1 MTNEQIVSRL
11 QAILENELA
20 GAMMYLHYSFY
31 IHGHARIPITGWL
44 RSQSSEGMMH
54 ATLVGDKIAA
64 LGGNPVTRPADGK
77 FALRF
82 NTLDEMLRQALALE
96 KEVFDQY
103 VSLAREL
110 GDEQIGL
117 RLFLE
122 SQATEETG
130 HIEEVEA
137 MLKPDTVGGR

>member
-1 MTNEQIVSRL
+1 MTNDQIVSRL

-31 IHGHARIPITGWL
+31 IYGHARIPITGWL
-44 RSQSSEGMMH
+44 RGQSNEGMAH

-64 LGGNPVTRPADGK
+64 HGGDPVTRPADGK

-82 NTLDEMLRQALALE
+82 KTLDEMLHQALALE

-103 VSLAREL
+103 IFLAREL
-110 GDEQIGL
+110 GENYPGL

-122 SQATEETG
+122 SQAAEEAG

-137 MLKPDTVGGR
+137 MLKPDSVA

>member
-1 MTNEQIVSRL
+1 MTTDQIIARL

-31 IHGHARIPITGWL
+31 VYGHARIPITSWL
-44 RSQSSEGMMH
+44 RSQSSEGMDH

-64 LGGNPVTRPADGK
+64 FGGSPTTFPAANK
-77 FALRF
+77 FAPRF
-82 NTLDEMLRQALALE
+82 ESLDDMLRQALAVE
-96 KEVFDQY
+96 KEVFNQY
-103 VSLAREL
+103 ISLARDL
-110 GDEQIGL
+110 GDEHVGL

-122 SQATEETG
+122 AQATEETG

-137 MLKPDTVGGR
+137 MLKPDSVR

>member
-1 MTNEQIVSRL
+1 MKESAIVERL
-11 QAILENELA
+11 QEILENELA

-31 IHGHARIPITGWL
+31 VYGHARIPITTWL
-44 RSQSSEGMMH
+44 RGQSTEGMLH

-64 LGGNPVTRPADGK
+64 LGGSPLARPAEKK

-82 NTLDEMLRQALALE
+82 DSLDEMLRQALALE

-103 VSLAREL
+103 VALARDL
-110 GDEQIGL
+110 GDGHPGL

-122 SQATEETG
+122 AQATEETT

-137 MLKPDTVGGR
+137 MLKPDTVRR

>member
-11 QAILENELA
+11 QSILENELA

-31 IHGHARIPITGWL
+31 IYGHARIPITGWL
-44 RSQSSEGMMH
+44 RSQSNEGMMH

-64 LGGNPVTRPADGK
+64 FGGDPVTTPATGK

-82 NTLDEMLRQALALE
+82 KTLDEMLRQALALE

-110 GDEQIGL
+110 GDDHVGL

-137 MLKPDTVGGR
+137 MLKPDSVGS